1 MGFRGHGTE
10 DIHTFRVRHGDMGTQ
25 VGKGTWDM
33 ATQVGEGDMGFRVT
47 HGDIHHM
54 GTWGLGDITKSHT
67 LSKSIQ
73 TDIQKKTM
81 GLGSSSAHAPGKHR
95 PLEPPG
101 TFICN
106 MRTNLPANHAHNE
119 IPTSRSKSTPML

>member
-1 MGFRGHGTE
+1 MGSGT
-10 DIHTFRVRHGDMGTQ
+10 IHTFRVRHGDMGRWGHRWGRGMG
-25 VGKGTWDM
+25 VRTW
-33 ATQVGEGDMGFRVT
+33 EGDMGFRVR

-54 GTWGLGDITKSHT
+54 GTWGLGG
-67 LSKSIQ
+67 
-73 TDIQKKTM
+73 M
-81 GLGSSSAHAPGKHR
+81 GWKGPM
-95 PLEPPG
+95 EPPE